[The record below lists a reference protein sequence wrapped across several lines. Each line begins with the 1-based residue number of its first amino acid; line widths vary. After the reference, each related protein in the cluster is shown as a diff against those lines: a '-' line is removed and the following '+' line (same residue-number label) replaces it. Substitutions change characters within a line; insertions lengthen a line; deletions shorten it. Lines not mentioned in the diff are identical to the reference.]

1 MSPALGGNTI
11 LTPQTAQDAAKIAP
25 RSSQDG
31 LKSDLKR
38 DRFSMRFWDR
48 FWVVLSSVLVS
59 QGSAFGHPFGHHNRS
74 KNLSKIELLKKSL
87 QDRPPAAQGRPRPD
101 QGHGRSST
109 QGMARDR
116 VWPRQ
121 GPWPRPWPC
130 PFQVLIFMSFYR
142 G

>member
-38 DRFSMRFWDR
+38 DRFSMRFFDR
-48 FWVVLSSVLVS
+48 FWVVLSSVLAP
-59 QGSAFGHPFGHHNRS
+59 QRPAFGHPFGDQNRS

-87 QDRPPAAQGRPRPD
+87 QDRPKTAQDRPRRAQDDPGPPQGRPKTPQTPPRTSKDPKL
-101 QGHGRSST
+101 
-109 QGMARDR
+109 R
-116 VWPRQ
+116 VLVPLKTKQ
-121 GPWPRPWPC
+121 I
-130 PFQVLIFMSFYR
+130 LH
-142 G
+142 